1 MLAHSEE
8 VRDID
13 TLSREELIAQLL
25 EFRDCARTK
34 FTWQWLDRQSTERLQ
49 MFLLAAQLYRTLRHQ
64 ANREENRR

>member
-8 VRDID
+8 IRDID
-13 TLSREELIAQLL
+13 SLNREELIAQLL

-49 MFLLAAQLYRTLRHQ
+49 MFLLAAQLYRALLYQ
-64 ANREENRR
+64 ASREDHRR